1 MYLGTTF
8 NRDNPRGLKMD
19 QETQQYYDNYFSL
32 FITDGWKQLM
42 QDFGNNVL
50 QINSIEATKDADDM
64 FFRKGQ
70 LNVLA
75 HLINMETIVTTNYE
89 EASKTEEED
98 D

>member
-1 MYLGTTF
+1 
-8 NRDNPRGLKMD
+8 MD
-19 QETQQYYDNYFSL
+19 QETQQYYDNYFNL
-32 FITDGWKQLM
+32 FLTDGWKQLV
-42 QDFGNNVL
+42 QDFNNNVL
-50 QINSIEATKDADDM
+50 QINSIEATKDVNDM

-89 EASKTEEED
+89 EASKPPEED

>member
-1 MYLGTTF
+1 
-8 NRDNPRGLKMD
+8 MD

-32 FITDGWKQLM
+32 FMTDGWKQLV
-42 QDFGNNVL
+42 QDFGNNAM
-50 QINSIEATKDADDM
+50 QINSVEATKDADDM

-75 HLINMETIVTTNYE
+75 HLINMESIVTNNYDE
-89 EASKTEEED
+89 LVKTEED